1 MWNIHTYDE
10 LPSTQSHA
18 RNELEHGIAQHGD
31 VIQALHQSA
40 GRGRYENRR
49 WHDRAGENLL
59 MSIILRD
66 VTPAIVEKMQFLAGL
81 ALLRAL
87 RLIVARSD
95 SKFRPERIRLKWI
108 NDILVDN
115 KKIAGILSD
124 VIWSGQEAKAVI
136 IGIGVNVNQSDF
148 EEDIEHRA
156 TSLRVHTG
164 IDHKLDEVRSI
175 ILAAF
180 GNALDEYRSLQSLM
194 FDVAH
199 ELEWMREL
207 HGFDLLAPDGT
218 AENGLTYLG
227 ITEDGLIWVRNELGT
242 IRAYDNAT
250 LRFS

>member
-1 MWNIHTYDE
+1 LWNIHTYDE

-18 RNELEHGIAQHGD
+18 RTEFEHGIAAHGD
-31 VIQALHQSA
+31 VIQALHQTA
-40 GRGRYENRR
+40 GRGRYETRR
-49 WHDRAGENLL
+49 WHDRPGENLL

-66 VTPAIVEKMQFLAGL
+66 VTPSIIEKMQFLAGL

-87 RLIVARSD
+87 RLVIARSD

-108 NDILVDN
+108 NDILIDN

-124 VIWSGQEAKAVI
+124 VIWSGSRPKGVI
-136 IGIGVNVNQSDF
+136 IGIGVNVNQAEF
-148 EEDIEHRA
+148 HNDIEHRA
-156 TSLRVHTG
+156 TSLKVITGLEHT
-164 IDHKLDEVRSI
+164 LDEVRTI

-180 GNALDEYRSLQSLM
+180 GNALDEYQSLQSLM
-194 FDVAH
+194 FDVGH

-207 HGFDLLAPDGT
+207 RSFDLLAPDGT

-227 ITEDGLIWVRNELGT
+227 ITEDGLLWVRNDMGT

-250 LRFS
+250 LRLP